1 MLSQSIWRA
10 SRKSVARAKKI
21 TLAKESRE
29 LDKTE
34 EQEMSK
40 EVRMLFFDECYI
52 FALKFGG

>member
-1 MLSQSIWRA
+1 
-10 SRKSVARAKKI
+10 VARAKKI

-40 EVRMLFFDECYI
+40 EVHLLFYDECFI
-52 FALKFGG
+52 FSLKFGS